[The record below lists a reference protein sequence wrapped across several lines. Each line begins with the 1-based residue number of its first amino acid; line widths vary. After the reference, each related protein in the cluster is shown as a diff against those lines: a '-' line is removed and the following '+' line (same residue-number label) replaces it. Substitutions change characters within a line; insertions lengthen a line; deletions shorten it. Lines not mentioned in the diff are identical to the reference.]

1 MPIATGD
8 LLWKYT
14 INSGPGNSA
23 AQANPNDSLGGFMS
37 STAWSGGTL
46 HDLFDLISG
55 DENAASE
62 AEYRCVVV
70 HNSHATLALQNP
82 KVWIVSETGGGAN
95 IAIALDGTGITVNN
109 SASAQA
115 ERIANENTAPSGE
128 TFSSP
133 TTKGAGLSPAN
144 IPAGSVLPI
153 WIRRTATNSVAINN
167 DDVVIRCEGDTAA

>member
-1 MPIATGD
+1 VAITTAE
-8 LLWKYT
+8 LVWKLSKNT
-14 INSGPGNSA
+14 GPGNSS
-23 AQANPNDSLGGFMS
+23 AQANPNDSIGGFMS
-37 STAWSGGTL
+37 STTWAGGVL
-46 HDLFDLISG
+46 GDLFDIISG
-55 DENAASE
+55 DENAASTVD
-62 AEYRCVVV
+62 YRLVFV
-70 HNSHATLALQNP
+70 HNTNASLALQNP
-82 KVWIVSETGGGAN
+82 KVWIFSETGGGAN

-153 WIRRTATNSVAINN
+153 WIRRTATNSAAINS
-167 DDVVIRCEGDTAA
+167 DDVVIRLEGDTTA